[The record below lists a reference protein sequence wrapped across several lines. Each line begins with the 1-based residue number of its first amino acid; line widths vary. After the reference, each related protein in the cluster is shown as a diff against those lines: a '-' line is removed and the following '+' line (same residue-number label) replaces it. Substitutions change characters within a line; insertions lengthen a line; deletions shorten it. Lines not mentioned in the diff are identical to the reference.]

1 MKLPL
6 LACAMTAL
14 IPALASAQHTA
25 TNDDGTPV
33 ANVHTG
39 YTGIQAAGSL
49 TTTFASNNQFAGNM
63 IDIAPVTDMEITGID
78 MNIVSVGNTC
88 DIDVWYIAGTSVG
101 FEASSAGW
109 VYLGAFTGT
118 TAGTDLP
125 TFIDMAGNGMT
136 FSGGQTYGLYFDCV
150 SYGNG
155 DTVRY
160 TNGSGAGGGPNGE
173 DQWSNADL
181 TITANCGKGSGGHTG
196 STFRPRNWNGTIY
209 YETGGFNLSVSS
221 LQSNAMTTVA
231 TSGGVSGSAVIVGYS
246 FAGGGPTN
254 TPFGV
259 ADLTPPIFKLPT
271 EIADGSG
278 NTSAMYNIPGGVA
291 GRTIYIQAVNILGPG
306 NGVFSNQVSG
316 TIL

>member
-1 MKLPL
+1 
-6 LACAMTAL
+6 
-14 IPALASAQHTA
+14 
-25 TNDDGTPV
+25 
-33 ANVHTG
+33 
-39 YTGIQAAGSL
+39 
-49 TTTFASNNQFAGNM
+49 
-63 IDIAPVTDMEITGID
+63 
-78 MNIVSVGNTC
+78 
-88 DIDVWYIAGTSVG
+88 
-101 FEASSAGW
+101 
-109 VYLGAFTGT
+109 
-118 TAGTDLP
+118 
-125 TFIDMAGNGMT
+125 MAGNGMT

-150 SYGNG
+150 SYGSG

-196 STFRPRNWNGTIY
+196 STFQAAQLERHGLLR
-209 YETGGFNLSVSS
+209 TGGFNLSVSS
-221 LQSNAMTTVA
+221 LQSNAMTTVS

-291 GRTIYIQAVNILGPG
+291 GRMI
-306 NGVFSNQVSG
+306 
-316 TIL
+316 

>member
-1 MKLPL
+1 MI
-6 LACAMTAL
+6 AFA
-14 IPALASAQHTA
+14 PALASAQHTA

-33 ANVHTG
+33 ASIHTG

-78 MNIVSVGNTC
+78 MNITSVGATA

-101 FEASSAGW
+101 FEGSSAGW
-109 VYLGAFTGT
+109 TYLGTYSGT
-118 TAGTDLP
+118 TAGLNLP

-136 FSGGQTYGLYFDCV
+136 FTGGQTYGLYFDCV
-150 SYGNG
+150 TYGNG

-160 TNGSGAGGGPNGE
+160 TNGSGGGGGPNGE

-181 TITANCGKGSGGHTG
+181 TITANAGKGSGFAG
-196 STFRPRNWNGTIY
+196 STFKPRNWNGTMY

-221 LQSNAMTTVA
+221 LQSNAMTTVS
-231 TSGGVSGSAVIVGYS
+231 TSGGVVGTAVIVGYS

-254 TPFGV
+254 TPFGI
-259 ADLTPPIFKLPT
+259 ADLSAPIFKLST
-271 EIADGSG
+271 EIADGGG

-291 GRTIYIQAVNILGPG
+291 GRMIYIQGLNILGPG
-306 NGVFSNQVSG
+306 NGVFSNQISG